1 VIKKFLPIILQAILK
16 LLADKEFKKLVWE
29 ITQIEYRWLRGELDT
44 DDAFVEIVDE
54 VENYLT
60 AKY

>member
-44 DDAFVEIVDE
+44 EDAFAEIVDE